1 MKRATLF
8 LLILGASITQG
19 FAQEP
24 RAQAPPPVIVVN
36 GNAQIEANPD
46 AATVRLGVVRQE
58 TSAQSAQD
66 QANRAV
72 QAMLSEIT
80 KLGIPAQHIQTS
92 RLTLSPVY
100 APRGESRDAPRIAA
114 YSASNIV
121 SVELDNLAQV
131 GPVIDAGLRTGT
143 NQLEGVQFRLKNDL
157 PVRER
162 ALREAVTEARR
173 KAETMAD
180 ALGVRLNGVQ
190 EASEGGV
197 SIVPKGQGGFVAL
210 ARAEATQTPV
220 SPGQLEV
227 SANVTVRYFIVP
239 R

>member
-1 MKRATLF
+1 MKRATLI
-8 LLILGASITQG
+8 LLILGASVTQG

-24 RAQAPPPVIVVN
+24 RAQALPAIVVN

-58 TSAQSAQD
+58 NSAQAAQE

-72 QAMLSEIT
+72 QAVLAEIT
-80 KLGIPAQHIQTS
+80 KLGIPAQRIQTS

-100 APRGESRDAPRIAA
+100 APPRPEFRDAPRIAA
-114 YSASNIV
+114 YSASNII

-162 ALREAVTEARR
+162 ALREAVTEARQ

-197 SIVPKGQGGFVAL
+197 SIVPKGMGGFVAQ
-210 ARAEATQTPV
+210 ARAEATPTPV

-227 SANVTVRYFIVP
+227 SANVTVRYFIAP
-239 R
+239 K